1 MSRLIAIA
9 AATLAIST
17 SAVMAAESNV
27 NLDPTGHRLPMHA
40 IANGH
45 NIQPR
50 SDNLKALGYSDLTLQ
65 AAEEVDHLYRQLMR

>member
-1 MSRLIAIA
+1 MIKLITIA

-17 SAVMAAESNV
+17 NAVMAETNV
-27 NLDPTGHRLPMHA
+27 NLDSTGHRLPMHA
-40 IANGH
+40 IVNGR

-65 AAEEVDHLYRQLMR
+65 EATEVDRLYRQLMR

>member
-1 MSRLIAIA
+1 MIRLIAIA

-17 SAVMAAESNV
+17 NAVMAETNV
-27 NLDPTGHRLPMHA
+27 NLDSTGHRLPMHA
-40 IANGH
+40 IVNGH

-65 AAEEVDHLYRQLMR
+65 EAAEVDHLYRQLMR

>member
-1 MSRLIAIA
+1 MIKLITIA

-17 SAVMAAESNV
+17 NAVTAETNV
-27 NLDPTGHRLPMHA
+27 NLDSTGHRLPMHA
-40 IANGH
+40 IVNGH

-65 AAEEVDHLYRQLMR
+65 EATEVDRLYRQLMR

>member
-1 MSRLIAIA
+1 MIKLITIA

-17 SAVMAAESNV
+17 NAVMAETNV
-27 NLDPTGHRLPMHA
+27 NLNSTGHRLPMHA
-40 IANGH
+40 IVNGH

-65 AAEEVDHLYRQLMR
+65 EATEVDRLYRQLMR

>member
-1 MSRLIAIA
+1 MIKLITIA

-17 SAVMAAESNV
+17 NAVTAETNV
-27 NLDPTGHRLPMHA
+27 NLDSTGHSLPMHA
-40 IANGH
+40 IVNGN

-65 AAEEVDHLYRQLMR
+65 EATEVDRLYRQLMR

>member
-1 MSRLIAIA
+1 MIKLITIA

-17 SAVMAAESNV
+17 NAVMAETNV
-27 NLDPTGHRLPMHA
+27 NLDSTGHRLPMHA
-40 IANGH
+40 IVNSH

-65 AAEEVDHLYRQLMR
+65 EATEVDRLYRQLMR